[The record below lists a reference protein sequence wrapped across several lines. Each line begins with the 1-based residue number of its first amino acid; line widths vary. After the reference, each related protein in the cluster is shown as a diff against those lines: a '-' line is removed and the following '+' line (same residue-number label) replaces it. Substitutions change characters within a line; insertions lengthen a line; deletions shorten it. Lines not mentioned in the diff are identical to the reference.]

1 MGTSLKCFSLL
12 LLLFSGLAKTATAGQ
27 QIYLSESPNAKYRI
41 IIEQVIDRR
50 VGDKVFFRYP
60 LILVNARNP
69 QRHFEI
75 LEAGSPL
82 VQETEKQTFK
92 IHWNGIDSKDPTSI
106 RFNWAPDSLR
116 LFIGLEVIEGS
127 WKTYFVDV
135 NTGKTKDITA
145 DLEETLVGK
154 IDSKKWDC
162 EEPRVQFVKW
172 VKPHLA
178 FIKLISVCG
187 KQRKKSNEKLFY
199 FKDSALFDTLKG
211 KVVNHCLDCEDEK
224 AAAQFGGYYLKTLPT
239 PTPRPTATATPE
251 ETPTAQ

>member
-1 MGTSLKCFSLL
+1 MRASLKCFSIL
-12 LLLFSGLAKTATAGQ
+12 LLLFSALVKNASAGQ
-27 QIYLSESPNAKYRI
+27 QIYLSESPNAKYRV
-41 IIEQVIDRR
+41 IIEQVVERR

-82 VQETEKQTFK
+82 VRETEKQTFK
-92 IHWNGIDSKDPTSI
+92 VRWDGVESKEPSSIH
-106 RFNWAPDSLR
+106 FNWAPDSLR

-145 DLEETLVGK
+145 DLQGSLVEK
-154 IDSKKWDC
+154 IDSHKWDC
-162 EEPRVQFVKW
+162 EEPRIQFVKW

-178 FIKLISVCG
+178 FLKLISVCG
-187 KQRKKSNEKLFY
+187 KNREKSNDKLFY
-199 FKDSALFDTLKG
+199 MKDSALFDTIKG
-211 KVVNHCLDCEDEK
+211 AVVDHCLDCEDDK
-224 AAAQFGGYYLKTLPT
+224 AAAQFGDYYISTIPT
-239 PTPRPTATATPE
+239 PTPRPVPSPTPE